1 MGIFSFTLYFIDT
14 HQNMKLS
21 ELTDNQEGIIIKVQ
35 GYGAFRKR
43 ITEMGFIKGKK
54 VTVIKN
60 APLKDPVEYSIMGYQ
75 VSLRRSEAA
84 LIEVITK
91 EEAVNLKIN
100 NFEGTLNDDE
110 LKSSAQKK
118 EKNIHIALVG
128 NPNAGKTTLFNF
140 ASGSKEHVGNYSGV
154 TVDSKLAKV
163 HQNGYNFDVVDLP
176 GTYSLTAYTSE
187 ELYVRQYITEEL
199 PDVVINV
206 VDASNLERNLY
217 LTTQLID
224 MDVKVILALNMYD
237 ELEKNGA
244 RFDYKALGKM
254 LGIPIIPTVS
264 SKGKG
269 IKQLFEKAIEVYE
282 GKDPIVR
289 HIHINYGA
297 VIEKSISK
305 LQEFIR
311 LDRNL
316 TAIAS
321 PRFLAVKLLEG
332 DDKALEYI
340 ESCSTVKE
348 IQETLKQEINQI
360 ESTYNEVCETVRT
373 DAKYG
378 FIDGALKETYIE
390 NPIKRRR
397 KTAMID
403 AFLTHKLFGF
413 PLFFFFMFLTFYAT
427 FHLGQYPM
435 NWIETGI
442 AYLGEFIQTVMP
454 DGPLKDLIADGI
466 IGGVGG
472 VIVFLPN
479 ILILFFFI
487 SFMEDTGYMA
497 RTAFIMDK
505 LMHKIG
511 LHGKSFIPLVM
522 GFGCNVPALMATRTL
537 ENRNDRILTMLI
549 TPFMSCSA
557 RLPVYI
563 LIIGTFFPENSSLAL
578 FGIYLLG
585 ILLAVIFAKVFKASF
600 FKSKEAP
607 FVMELP
613 PYRVPTL
620 KSTLVHMWSKG
631 GEYLK
636 KMGGIILVASVIIW
650 ALGYFPLDVDYSK
663 DYENLLA
670 KNEGQLNT
678 ALQVAT
684 PTEQAKIIEDYEVST
699 TAIKNQMLEEKQ
711 EQSYIGQIGN
721 FIAPVFHPLGF
732 DWKMTVSIL
741 TGIAAKEVVVS
752 TMGVLY
758 QTGEDIDENSEGLR
772 NNLRK
777 QKFTGSYRNG
787 EHVFDTASALSFLIF
802 ILIYFPCIA
811 VVATISRE
819 ANWKWSAF
827 VVTYTT
833 ALAWV
838 VSFIGYHIINFL

>member
-1 MGIFSFTLYFIDT
+1 
-14 HQNMKLS
+14 MKLS

-35 GYGAFRKR
+35 GYGSFRKR

-60 APLKDPVEYSIMGYQ
+60 APLKDPVEYQIMGYQ

-91 EEAVNLKIN
+91 EEAVGLKTS
-100 NFEGTLNDDE
+100 NFEGTLDDE
-110 LKSSAQKK
+110 KLKSSAQEKG
-118 EKNIHIALVG
+118 KNIHIALVG
-128 NPNAGKTTLFNF
+128 NPNSGKTTLFNY

-163 HQNGYNFDVVDLP
+163 QQSNYKFDVVDLP

-187 ELYVRQYITEEL
+187 ELYVRQYITEEF

-244 RFDYKALGKM
+244 RFDYKKLGKM

-269 IKQLFEKAIEVYE
+269 IKELFDKAIDVYE

-289 HIHINYGA
+289 HIHVNYGA
-297 VIEKSISK
+297 VIEKSILK
-305 LQEFIR
+305 LQEHIKV
-311 LDRNL
+311 DRNL
-316 TAIAS
+316 TTIAS
-321 PRFLAVKLLEG
+321 PRFLAIKLLEG

-340 ESCSTVKE
+340 ESCSTAKD
-348 IQETLKQEINQI
+348 IKDTLKQEVKLI
-360 ESTYNEVCETVRT
+360 ESTYNEVCETVIT

-397 KTAMID
+397 KTAIID
-403 AFLTHKLFGF
+403 TFLTHKLFGF
-413 PLFFFFMFLTFYAT
+413 PLFFFFMFMTFYAT
-427 FHLGQYPM
+427 FNLGQYPM

-442 AYLGEFIQTVMP
+442 GYLGEFIQTIMP

-563 LIIGTFFPENSSLAL
+563 LIIGTFFPKNSSLVL
-578 FGIYLLG
+578 FGVYILG
-585 ILLAVIFAKVFKASF
+585 IILAIIFAKVFKASF
-600 FKSKEAP
+600 FRSKEAP

-613 PYRVPTL
+613 PYRIPTL

-650 ALGYFPLDVDYSK
+650 ALGYFPLEVDYSK
-663 DYENLLA
+663 DYEKLLA
-670 KNEGQLNT
+670 KNEAQLHT
-678 ALQVAT
+678 ALDAANPNEQV
-684 PTEQAKIIEDYEVST
+684 KLHEDYEIAAAS
-699 TAIKNQMLEEKQ
+699 IMNEKLEEKQ
-711 EQSYIGQIGN
+711 ELSYIGQIGN

-758 QTGEDIDENSEGLR
+758 KNGEGSDENSEGLR
-772 NNLRK
+772 NNLRE
-777 QKFTGSYRNG
+777 QKFTGSFRTG
-787 EHVFDTASALSFLIF
+787 EKVFNNASALAFLIF

-811 VVATISRE
+811 VVVTITKES
-819 ANWKWSAF
+819 NWKWAAF

-833 ALAWV
+833 ALAWI
-838 VSFIGYHIINFL
+838 VSFIGYQIVNLL

>member
-1 MGIFSFTLYFIDT
+1 
-14 HQNMKLS
+14 MKLS

-35 GYGAFRKR
+35 GYGSFRKR

-60 APLKDPVEYSIMGYQ
+60 APLKDPVEYNIMGYQ

-91 EEAVNLKIN
+91 EEAVNLKVN
-100 NFEGTLNDDE
+100 DFEGIIDDDI
-110 LKSSAQKK
+110 LKTSAREKG
-118 EKNIHIALVG
+118 KNIKIALVG
-128 NPNAGKTTLFNF
+128 NPNSGKTTLFNF

-163 HQNGYNFDVVDLP
+163 KQSGYNFDVVDLP

-187 ELYVRQYITEEL
+187 ELYVREFIIEKR

-224 MDVKVILALNMYD
+224 MDVKVVLALNMYD
-237 ELEKNGA
+237 ELERNGA
-244 RFDYKALGKM
+244 RFNYQKLGKM

-269 IKQLFEKAIEVYE
+269 IKDVFDKVIDVYE

-297 VIEKSISK
+297 TVENSIAK
-305 LQEFIR
+305 LQEHIKSNR
-311 LDRNL
+311 HLL
-316 TAIAS
+316 SIAS

-332 DDKALEYI
+332 DDKALENI
-340 ESCSTVKE
+340 ESCTNSESIK
-348 IQETLKQEINQI
+348 ETLEREIKII
-360 ESTYNEVCETVRT
+360 ESTFGEVSETVIT

-378 FIDGALKETYIE
+378 FIDGALKETYTE

-397 KTAMID
+397 KTAIID
-403 AFLTHKLFGF
+403 TFLTHRLFGF
-413 PLFFFFMFLTFYAT
+413 PLFFFFMFMTFYAT

-435 NWIETGI
+435 NWIEIGI
-442 AYLGEFIQTVMP
+442 GYLGEFIQTIMP

-557 RLPVYI
+557 RLPIYI
-563 LIIGTFFPENSSLAL
+563 LIIGTFFPKNSTLVL
-578 FGIYLLG
+578 FGVYLLG
-585 ILLAVIFAKVFKASF
+585 ILLAIIFAKVFKASF
-600 FKSKEAP
+600 FRSKEAP

-620 KSTLVHMWSKG
+620 KSTIIHMWSKG

-636 KMGGIILVASVIIW
+636 KMGGIILVASIIIW

-663 DYENLLA
+663 DYEVQLA
-670 KNEGQLNT
+670 QNEARLNT
-678 ALQVAT
+678 ALSTAN
-684 PTEQAKIIEDYEVST
+684 PTEEIKLQQDYEVSVFS
-699 TAIKNQMLEEKQ
+699 IKNEMLEEKQ
-711 EQSYIGQIGN
+711 EKSYIGQIGN

-758 QTGEDIDENSEGLR
+758 QTGEGSNENTEGLR

-777 QKFTGSYRNG
+777 QKFTGSFKNG
-787 EHVFDTASALSFLIF
+787 ENVFNSASALAFLIF

-811 VVATISRE
+811 VVVTITKES
-819 ANWKWSAF
+819 NWKWSAF

-833 ALAWV
+833 ALAWI
-838 VSFIGYHIINFL
+838 VSFIGYQIVNLL

>member
-1 MGIFSFTLYFIDT
+1 
-14 HQNMKLS
+14 MKLS

-91 EEAVNLKIN
+91 EEAAGLKVND
-100 NFEGTLNDDE
+100 FEGIIDDE
-110 LKSSAQKK
+110 VLKTSAREKG
-118 EKNIHIALVG
+118 KNIHIALVG
-128 NPNAGKTTLFNF
+128 NPNAGKTTLFNY

-154 TVDSKLAKV
+154 TVDSKLAKFK
-163 HQNGYNFDVVDLP
+163 QNSYNFDVVDLP

-187 ELYVRQYITEEL
+187 ELYVRQYITEEC

-224 MDVKVILALNMYD
+224 MDVKVVLALNMYD

-244 RFDYKALGKM
+244 KFNYKALGNM
-254 LGIPIIPTVS
+254 LGVPIIPTVS

-269 IKQLFEKAIEVYE
+269 IKDLFDKAIDVYE
-282 GKDPIVR
+282 GKDPVVR
-289 HIHINYGA
+289 HIHINYG
-297 VIEKSISK
+297 VTVEKSITK
-305 LQEFIR
+305 LQEHIR
-311 LDRNL
+311 SDRNL
-316 TAIAS
+316 TSIAS

-332 DDKALEYI
+332 DERALEYI
-340 ESCSTVKE
+340 ESCSNAEDIHNTLELEVKTIEATFGE
-348 IQETLKQEINQI
+348 I
-360 ESTYNEVCETVRT
+360 SETVIT

-397 KTAMID
+397 KTAIID
-403 AFLTHKLFGF
+403 TFLTHKLFGF

-427 FHLGQYPM
+427 FNLGEYPM
-435 NWIETGI
+435 DWIDAGI
-442 AYLGEFIQTVMP
+442 GYLGELIQTIMP
-454 DGPLKDLIADGI
+454 DGPLKDLIVDGI

-537 ENRNDRILTMLI
+537 ENKNDRILTMLI

-563 LIIGTFFPENSSLAL
+563 LIIGTFFPENSSLVL
-578 FGIYLLG
+578 FAIYLLG
-585 ILLAVIFAKVFKASF
+585 IILAIIFAKVFKASF

-613 PYRVPTL
+613 PYRIPTL
-620 KSTLVHMWSKG
+620 KTTLIHMWSKG
-631 GEYLK
+631 SEYLK
-636 KMGGIILVASVIIW
+636 KMGGIILVASIIIW
-650 ALGYFPLDVDYSK
+650 ALGYFPREVDFSK
-663 DYENLLA
+663 DYNQLV
-670 KNEGQLNT
+670 GQ
-678 ALQVAT
+678 
-684 PTEQAKIIEDYEVST
+684 TEQNYQNQITQSNSEIATILKLEMNKE
-699 TAIKNQMLEEKQ
+699 IKSIRNIQLEEKQ
-711 EQSYIGQIGN
+711 QKSYIGQIGN
-721 FIAPVFHPLGF
+721 FIAPVFHPMGF

-758 QTGEDIDENSEGLR
+758 QVGEGSDENNEGLR
-772 NNLRK
+772 YNLRT
-777 QKFTGSYRNG
+777 QKYTGEFRNG
-787 EHVFDTASALSFLIF
+787 ETVFDNASALAFLIF

-811 VVATISRE
+811 VVATITKES
-819 ANWKWSAF
+819 NWKWAVF

-833 ALAWV
+833 TLAWF
-838 VSFIGYHIINFL
+838 VSFISYQIVNLL